1 MQDFASELRRIP
13 LLRYWVNKAPRSGLD
28 VGTLT
33 RRLRRHIF
41 EYLCPCDAGHQEH
54 RQGHSHHAQSKGCQY
69 AHRHAVYGFPSFL
82 KVGLILP
89 SSLVS

>member
-1 MQDFASELRRIP
+1 
-13 LLRYWVNKAPRSGLD
+13 VNKAPRSGLD

-33 RRLRRHIF
+33 RRLRRHVF
-41 EYLCPCDAGHQEH
+41 EYLCVVAVTLAVLLVPSIAW
-54 RQGHSHHAQSKGCQY
+54 AQSKGCHY
-69 AHRHAVYGFPSFL
+69 AHRHAVHGFPSFP

>member
-1 MQDFASELRRIP
+1 
-13 LLRYWVNKAPRSGLD
+13 VNKAPRSGLD

-33 RRLRRHIF
+33 RRLRRHVF

-69 AHRHAVYGFPSFL
+69 AHRHAVHGFPSFP
-82 KVGLILP
+82 KGGLILP
-89 SSLVS
+89 PSLVS